1 MIIEKE
7 IFIYLF
13 DIIEYYK
20 QSDYLVCKVFKILE
34 NIFKAKNDD
43 IGDMIRY
50 LIEDTPLVPFLINH
64 GPKILPQ
71 IEEAKIND
79 EDK

>member
-1 MIIEKE
+1 MSVVEFLEISSQTFSGFVFDLNHLFIEKD

-20 QSDYLVCKVFKILE
+20 NSDFMIQKVFKIIE

-43 IGDMIRY
+43 VQEMVRY
-50 LIEDTPLVPFLINH
+50 LLEDT
-64 GPKILPQ
+64 
-71 IEEAKIND
+71 
-79 EDK
+79 